1 MGNFNEKTEKINNSK
16 GNLNRMSNIEK
27 KEKEENPVGFA
38 VIVREFKKDKLARF
52 SFYAVTVFVLFVFIA
67 SMFISSAKL
76 NTVDILRKY
85 DSPTFDSIWNILGR
99 EAGGRSVM
107 GLLIVGARN
116 SLLVGFSITIITTF
130 VGLLVGLTMGYYG
143 GRVDKIGMRI
153 VDFIGI
159 LPTLLIIIAFVT
171 IVPKYNLFTFILIMS
186 AFYWIGTARLV
197 RSKALSEARR
207 DYVSASKTMGT
218 NNLKI
223 MFGGILPNI
232 SSIIIVD
239 STLAL
244 AGNVGIETSLS
255 YLGFGLPASTPSLGT
270 LISYASKPEIIQY
283 KLYVWLPAALVV
295 LFMMLCINYVGQALR
310 RASDAK
316 QRLG

>member
-1 MGNFNEKTEKINNSK
+1 MGF
-16 GNLNRMSNIEK
+16 
-27 KEKEENPVGFA
+27 F
-38 VIVREFKKDKLARF
+38 
-52 SFYAVTVFVLFVFIA
+52 
-67 SMFISSAKL
+67 
-76 NTVDILRKY
+76 
-85 DSPTFDSIWNILGR
+85 
-99 EAGGRSVM
+99 GGR
-107 GLLIVGARN
+107 I
-116 SLLVGFSITIITTF
+116 
-130 VGLLVGLTMGYYG
+130 
-143 GRVDKIGMRI
+143 DKYGMRV

-171 IVPKYNLFTFILIMS
+171 IVPKYNVTTFVAIMS
-186 AFYWIGTARLV
+186 AFLWIGTARLV
-197 RSKALSEARR
+197 RSKALSESKR
-207 DYVSASKTMGT
+207 DYVNASKIMGT
-218 NNLKI
+218 SNLKI

-255 YLGFGLPASTPSLGT
+255 YLGFGLPAATPSLGT

-295 LFMMLCINYVGQALR
+295 LFMMLGINYIGQALR

>member
-1 MGNFNEKTEKINNSK
+1 MVKLKKKAEKDV
-16 GNLNRMSNIEK
+16 K
-27 KEKEENPVGFA
+27 KNTENPVGFE
-38 VIVREFKKDKLARF
+38 VIVREFKKDRLALF
-52 SFYAVTVFVLFVFIA
+52 SFYAVTIFMIFIFIA
-67 SMFISSAKL
+67 AMFINKEAL

-85 DSPTFDSIWNILGR
+85 DPPSFDTIWDILGR
-99 EAGGRSVM
+99 DAGGRSIL
-107 GLLIVGARN
+107 GLLIVGSRN
-116 SLLVGFSITIITTF
+116 SLVIGFAITAITTG
-130 VGLLVGLTMGYYG
+130 VGLLVGLVMGYYG
-143 GRVDKIGMRI
+143 GRVDKYGMRV

-171 IVPKYNLFTFILIMS
+171 IVPNYNVITFILIMS
-186 AFYWIGTARLV
+186 VFYWIGTARLV
-197 RSKALSEARR
+197 RSKALSEGRR

-218 NNLKI
+218 SDLKI
-223 MFGGILPNI
+223 MFKGILPNI

-255 YLGFGLPASTPSLGT
+255 YLGFGLPPSTPSLGT

-283 KLYVWLPAALVV
+283 KLYVWLPATLVV
-295 LFMMLCINYVGQALR
+295 LFMMLGINYIGQALK

>member
-1 MGNFNEKTEKINNSK
+1 MGIFNKKSEKANNSE
-16 GNLNRMSNIEK
+16 GNLNEMSNIEN

-52 SFYAVTVFVLFVFIA
+52 SFYAVTAFILFVFVA
-67 SMFISSAKL
+67 SMFIDSTKL

-85 DSPTFDSIWNILGR
+85 DPPTFDSIWNILDR
-99 EAGGRSVM
+99 EAGGRSVL

-143 GRVDKIGMRI
+143 GRVDKIGMRV

-218 NNLKI
+218 SNLKI
-223 MFGGILPNI
+223 MFKGILPNI

>member
-1 MGNFNEKTEKINNSK
+1 
-16 GNLNRMSNIEK
+16 
-27 KEKEENPVGFA
+27 
-38 VIVREFKKDKLARF
+38 
-52 SFYAVTVFVLFVFIA
+52 
-67 SMFISSAKL
+67 
-76 NTVDILRKY
+76 
-85 DSPTFDSIWNILGR
+85 
-99 EAGGRSVM
+99 
-107 GLLIVGARN
+107 
-116 SLLVGFSITIITTF
+116 
-130 VGLLVGLTMGYYG
+130 MGYYG

-171 IVPKYNLFTFILIMS
+171 IVPTYNLFTFIFIMA

-218 NNLKI
+218 SNLKI
-223 MFGGILPNI
+223 MFKGILPNI

-270 LISYASKPEIIQY
+270 LIAYASKPEIIQY

>member
-1 MGNFNEKTEKINNSK
+1 MVKLKKKAEKDVKNT
-16 GNLNRMSNIEK
+16 
-27 KEKEENPVGFA
+27 ENPVGFE
-38 VIVREFKKDKLARF
+38 VIAREFKKDKIALF
-52 SFYAVTVFVLFVFIA
+52 SFYAVTIFMIFIFIA
-67 SMFISSAKL
+67 ALFIDKDAL

-85 DSPTFDSIWNILGR
+85 DPPSFDSIWDILGR
-99 EAGGRSVM
+99 DAGGRSIL
-107 GLLIVGARN
+107 GQLIVGARN
-116 SLLVGFSITIITTF
+116 SLVIGFAITAITTA
-130 VGLLVGLTMGYYG
+130 VGLLVGLVMGYYG
-143 GRVDKIGMRI
+143 GKVDKYGMRV

-171 IVPKYNLFTFILIMS
+171 IVPNYNVFTFIIIMS
-186 AFYWIGTARLV
+186 VFYWIGTARLV
-197 RSKALSEARR
+197 RSKALSEGRR

-218 NNLKI
+218 SDLKI
-223 MFGGILPNI
+223 MFKGILPNI

-255 YLGFGLPASTPSLGT
+255 YLGFGLPPSTPSLGT
-270 LISYASKPEIIQY
+270 LISYASKPEVIQY
-283 KLYVWLPAALVV
+283 KLYVWLPATLVV
-295 LFMMLCINYVGQALR
+295 LFMMLGINYIGQALK

>member
-1 MGNFNEKTEKINNSK
+1 MGIFNKKSEKANNSE
-16 GNLNRMSNIEK
+16 GNLNEMSNIEN

-52 SFYAVTVFVLFVFIA
+52 SFYAVTAFILFVFVA
-67 SMFISSAKL
+67 SMFIDSTKL

-85 DSPTFDSIWNILGR
+85 DPPTFDSIWNILGR
-99 EAGGRSVM
+99 EAGGRSVL

-143 GRVDKIGMRI
+143 GRVDKIGMRV

-218 NNLKI
+218 SNLKI
-223 MFGGILPNI
+223 MFKGILPNI